1 MPTFNEPHLSN
12 IHGVPTDLQA
22 VLYEAAT
29 GNLIFGTVMTGGG
42 GGGTTTTDRQ
52 RIEAVAFTAVG
63 ATTTQLQQQTLGAT
77 PASVIYGDGA
87 IEMVAATAAETTFT
101 ILDAGVYLMEWNAVI
116 TPNADRPEPC
126 LQVLANADDALLGET
141 DPVYIRASSEGVY
154 AVNRTGILVVPADNT
169 VVKAIVLNC
178 RNDNSFL
185 GSGRPHACTSS
196 AARKG
201 AAGSGADNF
210 VGARA
215 GISPVRTGQNYG
227 TLTTLTW
234 DVEEF
239 DVGGFFDPASNTRM
253 TVPSGVVY
261 AVVHGGV
268 TLGGFANTGDLFI
281 DILEKRCKPWDRF
294 HHQEHRH

>member
-1 MPTFNEPHLSN
+1 
-12 IHGVPTDLQA
+12 
-22 VLYEAAT
+22 
-29 GNLIFGTVMTGGG
+29 MTLPAGGG
-42 GGGTTTTDRQ
+42 GSTTTHRA
-52 RIEAVAFTAVG
+52 RIEALAFTAVG

-77 PASVIYGDGA
+77 PTSVIYGDGA
-87 IEMVAATAAETTFT
+87 VEMVAATAAETTFT

-126 LQVLANADDALLGET
+126 LQVLANADDSLLGET

-154 AVNRTGILVVPADNT
+154 AVNRTGILVVSADNT

-178 RNDNSFL
+178 RNDNSF
-185 GSGRPHACTSS
+185 SV
-196 AARKG
+196 AAGHSLHIIRGAQG
-201 AAGSGADNF
+201 AAGGADNF

-227 TLTTLTW
+227 TLTTITW
-234 DVEEF
+234 DTEEF

-253 TVPSGVVY
+253 TVPSGVTY

-268 TLGGFANTGDLFI
+268 TLGGFCEYRRPLHRHP
-281 DILEKRCKPWDRF
+281 EERRKPWDRE
-294 HHQEHRH
+294 HNQEHRHQHGRSHVGYNWRC